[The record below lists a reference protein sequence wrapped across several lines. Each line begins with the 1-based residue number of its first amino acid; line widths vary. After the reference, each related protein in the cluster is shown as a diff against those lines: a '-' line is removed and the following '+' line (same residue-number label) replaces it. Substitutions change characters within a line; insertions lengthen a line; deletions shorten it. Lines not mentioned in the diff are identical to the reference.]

1 MDLLISNFWGYLKL
15 YQVKIPQIIICGL
28 FIELIF
34 AILKKRGYVTYK
46 NSTNMT
52 RTCGLLLAFSI
63 SWVINMTILGRTS
76 REEFEVRLLPR
87 GYVTYKNSTN
97 MTRTCGLLLA
107 FSISWVINMTI
118 LGRTSREEFEVR
130 LLPFGS
136 YIEALLEGDAEV
148 WLQILMNVVMFVP
161 IGLLLPCCFRK
172 FEKNKRIFLTTLIC
186 SSGIELLQ
194 GIFKIG
200 MLETD
205 DVLGNVLGAE
215 IGFLIWWVS
224 RKWKKDENR

>member
-46 NSTNMT
+46 NSTRWT
-52 RTCGLLLAFSI
+52 RA
-63 SWVINMTILGRTS
+63 
-76 REEFEVRLLPR
+76 
-87 GYVTYKNSTN
+87 
-97 MTRTCGLLLA
+97 CGLLLA

-136 YIEALLEGDAEV
+136 YMEAFLEGDAEV

-161 IGLLLPCCFRK
+161 IGLWILL
-172 FEKNKRIFLTTLIC
+172 
-186 SSGIELLQ
+186 LLLVFQ
-194 GIFKIG
+194 ENQNALPAEHCLFHNQYG
-200 MLETD
+200 D
-205 DVLGNVLGAE
+205 D
-215 IGFLIWWVS
+215 S
-224 RKWKKDENR
+224 P

>member
-34 AILKKRGYVTYK
+34 IILKKRGYVTYK
-46 NSTNMT
+46 NSTRWT
-52 RTCGLLLAFSI
+52 RA
-63 SWVINMTILGRTS
+63 
-76 REEFEVRLLPR
+76 
-87 GYVTYKNSTN
+87 
-97 MTRTCGLLLA
+97 CGLLLA

-172 FEKNKRIFLTTLIC
+172 FEKNKRIFLTALIC

-200 MLETD
+200 MSETD

-224 RKWKKDENR
+224 RKGKKDENG